1 MDTARG
7 EPIVNSLRGKLME
20 RGEQC
25 PGKGGGR
32 ALEAEPRAD
41 PPLGVLPWK
50 ALEPEA
56 RVSTLSNE
64 IDTPIVIMCKRAE
77 FDLARMFKE
86 GSCDESPV
94 FG

>member
-25 PGKGGGR
+25 PGKGGGW

-41 PPLGVLPWK
+41 PPLGVLPWI

-64 IDTPIVIMCKRAE
+64 NDNSFVIPYKRAK
-77 FDLARMFKE
+77 FNVARMFK
-86 GSCDESPV
+86 
-94 FG
+94 

>member
-1 MDTARG
+1 
-7 EPIVNSLRGKLME
+7 ME

-25 PGKGGGR
+25 PDKGGGR

-41 PPLGVLPWK
+41 PPLGVLPLV

-64 IDTPIVIMCKRAE
+64 IDYYFVNICERAE
-77 FDLARMFKE
+77 ID
-86 GSCDESPV
+86 
-94 FG
+94 